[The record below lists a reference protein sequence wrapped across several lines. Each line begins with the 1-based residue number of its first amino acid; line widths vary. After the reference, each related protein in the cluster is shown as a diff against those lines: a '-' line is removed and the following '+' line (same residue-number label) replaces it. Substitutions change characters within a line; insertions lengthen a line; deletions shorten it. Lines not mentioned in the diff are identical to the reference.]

1 VSAEGR
7 PQPRGQDGPAA
18 DGPRQGGRAGS
29 PGRHAIGRLE
39 IRGLT
44 KRFGEVAALSAF
56 GLDVHGG
63 EFVSLLGPSGCGKST
78 ALNCLAGLLDPDAGD
93 ILLDGEDLIPVPP
106 ERRGFGVVFQSYAL
120 FPHLTVGRN
129 VAFGLEMM
137 GARPD
142 DVALRVRQALGLVH
156 LEPTVGR
163 YPAQLSG
170 GQQQRVALAR
180 ALVIEPR
187 LLLMDEPLSNLD
199 AKLRLE
205 MRLEIRRLHQTLGLT
220 TVYVTHDQE
229 EALSMSDR
237 IALMKDG
244 TIRQVGTPEEVYLR
258 PQSAFVANFF
268 GYRNLF
274 PVRVQRVQGRRA
286 DVATPKGLRL
296 EGTVRDGVA
305 AGAAAVVAVRPEDV
319 EALPA
324 PAPGAGN
331 GPGIPG
337 RVEFAEFIG
346 DAFECSIVADA
357 GDPFVIRTASRLDRG
372 ARVLLRADPERVLV
386 FPPE

>member
-1 VSAEGR
+1 MSAQVRVESS
-7 PQPRGQDGPAA
+7 GPA
-18 DGPRQGGRAGS
+18 GGS
-29 PGRHAIGRLE
+29 PPARRHHIGRVE
-39 IRGLT
+39 IRGLA
-44 KRFGEVAALSAF
+44 KRFGDVAALRDF
-56 GLDVHGG
+56 DLDVHGG

-78 ALNCLAGLLDPDAGD
+78 ALNLLAGLLDPDAGQ
-93 ILLDGEDLIPVPP
+93 ILLDGQDLAPVPP

-129 VAFGLEMM
+129 VAFGLEMQ
-137 GARPD
+137 GVRPE
-142 DVALRVRQALGLVH
+142 DVDRRVRRTLALVH
-156 LEPTVGR
+156 LEETVDR

-199 AKLRLE
+199 AKLRIE

-229 EALSMSDR
+229 EALSLSDR
-237 IALMKDG
+237 IGLMKDG
-244 TIRQVGTPEEVYLR
+244 TLRQVGSPEEVYLH
-258 PQSAFVANFF
+258 PKSAFVANFF

-274 PVRVQRVQGRRA
+274 RVRVESVRGTHA
-286 DVATPKGLRL
+286 EVATPSGLRL
-296 EGTVRDGVA
+296 AGTVRDGVT
-305 AGAAAVVAVRPEDV
+305 AGADAVAAVRPEDV
-319 EALPA
+319 EVLPV
-324 PAPGAGN
+324 PADR
-331 GPGIPG
+331 PGIAA

-346 DAFECSIVADA
+346 DAFECSVVAEA
-357 GDPFVIRTASRLDRG
+357 GDAFVVRTPSRLDRG
-372 ARVLLRADPERVLV
+372 AAAVLSVNPERLLV

>member
-1 VSAEGR
+1 MSAETR
-7 PQPRGQDGPAA
+7 TQVSGPA
-18 DGPRQGGRAGS
+18 GGS
-29 PGRHAIGRLE
+29 PPARRHHIGRVE

-44 KRFGEVAALSAF
+44 KQFGSVAAVRGF
-56 GLDVHGG
+56 NLDVHGG

-78 ALNCLAGLLDPDAGD
+78 ALNLLAGLLDPDAGQ
-93 ILLDGEDLIPVPP
+93 ILLDGQDLAPVPP

-129 VAFGLEMM
+129 VAFGLEMQ
-137 GARPD
+137 GVRPE
-142 DVALRVRQALGLVH
+142 DVDRRVRRALALVH
-156 LEPTVGR
+156 LEETADR

-199 AKLRLE
+199 AKLRIE

-229 EALSMSDR
+229 EALSLSDR
-237 IALMKDG
+237 IGLMKDG
-244 TIRQVGTPEEVYLR
+244 TLRQVGSPEDVYLH
-258 PQSAFVANFF
+258 PKSAFVANFF
-268 GYRNLF
+268 GYRNLLR
-274 PVRVQRVQGRRA
+274 VRVESVHGTHA
-286 DVATPKGLRL
+286 EVATSSGLRL
-296 EGTVRDGVA
+296 AGTVRDGVA
-305 AGAAAVVAVRPEDV
+305 AGAAAVAAVRPEDV
-319 EALPA
+319 EVLPVA
-324 PAPGAGN
+324 AN
-331 GPGIPG
+331 RPGIPA

-346 DAFECSIVADA
+346 DAFECSVIADA
-357 GDPFVIRTASRLDRG
+357 GDAFVVRTPARLERG
-372 ARVLLRADPERVLV
+372 AAVVLSANPERLLV

>member
-1 VSAEGR
+1 MAVRSSGPEGGPSASLSGR
-7 PQPRGQDGPAA
+7 KI
-18 DGPRQGGRAGS
+18 GS
-29 PGRHAIGRLE
+29 VE

-44 KRFGEVAALSAF
+44 KWFGDVAALSAF
-56 GLDVHGG
+56 DLDVHGG
-63 EFVSLLGPSGCGKST
+63 EFISLLGPSGCGKST
-78 ALNCLAGLLDPDAGD
+78 ALNCLAGLVDPDAGQ
-93 ILLDGEDLIPVPP
+93 ILLDGDDLAAVPP

-137 GARPD
+137 GVGPDAVAR
-142 DVALRVRQALGLVH
+142 RVRQALALVH
-156 LEPTVGR
+156 LEGLGDR

-220 TVYVTHDQE
+220 TFYVTHDQE
-229 EALSMSDR
+229 EALSLSDR

-244 TIRQVGTPEEVYLR
+244 MLRQVGTPEEVYLH
-258 PQSAFVANFF
+258 PHSAFVANFF

-274 PVRVQRVQGRRA
+274 QVRVEAVRGARA
-286 DVATPKGLRL
+286 HVVASGGLRL
-296 EGTVRDGVA
+296 EGTVRGDVA
-305 AGAAAVVAVRPEDV
+305 AGAEAVAAVRPEDV
-319 EALPA
+319 EVLPA
-324 PAPGAGN
+324 AEAARGVPA
-331 GPGIPG
+331 
-337 RVEFAEFIG
+337 RFEFAEFVG
-346 DAFECSIVADA
+346 DAFECSVEADA
-357 GDPFVIRTASRLDRG
+357 GVLFVVRTAARWPPEASVVLRVDPDRL
-372 ARVLLRADPERVLV
+372 LV

>member
-1 VSAEGR
+1 M
-7 PQPRGQDGPAA
+7 
-18 DGPRQGGRAGS
+18 
-29 PGRHAIGRLE
+29 E

-44 KRFGEVAALSAF
+44 KRFADVVALSAF
-56 GLDVHGG
+56 DLDVHGG
-63 EFVSLLGPSGCGKST
+63 EFISLLGPSGCGKST
-78 ALNCLAGLLDPDAGD
+78 ALNCLAGLVDPDAGQ
-93 ILLDGEDLIPVPP
+93 ILLDGDDLSPVPP

-137 GARPD
+137 GVRPD
-142 DVALRVRQALGLVH
+142 ALSRRVAQALALVH
-156 LEPTVGR
+156 LEDLGDR

-220 TVYVTHDQE
+220 TFYVTHDQE
-229 EALSMSDR
+229 EALSLSDR

-244 TIRQVGTPEEVYLR
+244 TLRQVGTPEDVYLH
-258 PQSAFVANFF
+258 PQSSFVANFF

-274 PVRVQRVQGRRA
+274 PVRVEAVRGGRVHV
-286 DVATPKGLRL
+286 VALGGLRL
-296 EGTVRDGVA
+296 EGTARGDLA
-305 AGAAAVVAVRPEDV
+305 AGAEAVAAVRPEDV
-319 EALPA
+319 VLRPLGDAAGGVPA
-324 PAPGAGN
+324 
-331 GPGIPG
+331 

-346 DAFECSIVADA
+346 DAFECSVETDTSALFVVRAAERWPQGAPVALRV
-357 GDPFVIRTASRLDRG
+357 DPDRL
-372 ARVLLRADPERVLV
+372 LV